1 MKVRYLLATLL
12 AFIGILYSTQDV
24 QADGLGGPNTGD
36 YVYENEE
43 YITNAQYDRLA
54 TINDNIYTGVHPQK
68 LYVLVFDDADD
79 ISNFV
84 QTTGADVHSRDAS
97 SNIIGNVGSNIGY
110 LLYGRE
116 KYIDMRLDNDDI
128 DNESNYLIL
137 DLKDKKVFFSA
148 SEQGD
153 RYLTDL
159 MFWRLKKGL
168 SNNFKSNNEDTQ
180 VQALFTLANRLEP
193 KLQDVAQSS
202 KKLKSKRFADIR
214 RVRNRIL
221 YGLGTIIAIIVIYL
235 IWKYMHNHPGSGSD
249 LGNSD
254 YDAGFDEGYYM
265 GRNDPFM

>member
-1 MKVRYLLATLL
+1 MKLRYLLAMLL

-36 YVYENEE
+36 YVYENKEF
-43 YITNAQYDRLA
+43 ITNAQYAQLDA
-54 TINDNIYTGVHPQK
+54 MNDDIYTGVHPQK
-68 LYVLVFDDADD
+68 LYILIFDDSTD
-79 ISNFV
+79 INEFV
-84 QTTGADVHSRDAS
+84 QITGAEVHSRDAS
-97 SNIIGNVGSNIGY
+97 SNVIGNIGTNIGY

-137 DLKDKKVFFSA
+137 DLTDKKVFFSA
-148 SEQGD
+148 SEQAD
-153 RYLTDL
+153 RYVTDL
-159 MFWRLKKGL
+159 MFWKLRRGL
-168 SNNFKSNNEDTQ
+168 ANDFRSDDEDTQ
-180 VQALFTLANRLEP
+180 INALFELTKRLEP

-202 KKLKSKRFADIR
+202 KKLKSKRIADLK

-221 YGLGTIIAIIVIYL
+221 SVLGTIVIILVVYL

>member
-1 MKVRYLLATLL
+1 MKLRYLLAMLL

-36 YVYENEE
+36 YVYENREF
-43 YITNAQYDRLA
+43 ITNAQYDQLDA
-54 TINDNIYTGVHPQK
+54 INNDIYTGVHPQK
-68 LYVLVFDDADD
+68 LSVLIFDDSADIND
-79 ISNFV
+79 FV
-84 QTTGADVHSRDAS
+84 QMTGAEVDSRDAS
-97 SNIIGNVGSNIGY
+97 SNIIGNIGTNIGY

-148 SEQGD
+148 SEQAD
-153 RYLTDL
+153 RYMTDL
-159 MFWRLKKGL
+159 MFWKLRRGL
-168 SNNFKSNNEDTQ
+168 ANDFKSNNKDTQ
-180 VQALFTLANRLEP
+180 VKALFALAARLEP

-202 KKLKSKRFADIR
+202 KKLKSKEIADIK

-221 YGLGTIIAIIVIYL
+221 YTLGTIVIILAIYL

>member
-1 MKVRYLLATLL
+1 MKFRYLLATLL

-24 QADGLGGPNTGD
+24 QADGFGGPNTGD
-36 YVYENEE
+36 YVYENKEF
-43 YITNAQYDRLA
+43 ITNVQYDQLDS
-54 TINDNIYTGVHPQK
+54 INSGIYTEPHPQK
-68 LYVLVFDDADD
+68 LYVLIFDDAAD
-79 ISNFV
+79 IKEFV
-84 QTTGADVHSRDAS
+84 QITGADVHSNDAS
-97 SNIIGNVGSNIGY
+97 SNIIGNIGSNVGY

-148 SEQGD
+148 SEQAD
-153 RYLTDL
+153 RYITDL
-159 MFWRLKKGL
+159 MFWKLRKGL
-168 SNNFKSNNEDTQ
+168 ANDFKSSDEDTQ
-180 VQALFTLANRLEP
+180 IKALFSLANRLEP

-202 KKLKSKRFADIR
+202 KKLESKDLADIK

-221 YGLGTIIAIIVIYL
+221 YALGTIVAILLIYL